1 MKELAVSIRIWL
13 MKVKS
18 GVLLLEQFDIFRGGD
33 GEDAAY
39 RFTANF
45 DEKTGKFRVI
55 SKKRSIEGE
64 GDCRVGIHL
73 INNAV
78 MLSETKH
85 LWSTPLGIGPRLIR
99 DSSLRSE

>member
-1 MKELAVSIRIWL
+1 

-45 DEKTGKFRVI
+45 DEKIGKFRVI
-55 SKKRSIEGE
+55 SKKTFHR
-64 GDCRVGIHL
+64 R
-73 INNAV
+73 
-78 MLSETKH
+78 
-85 LWSTPLGIGPRLIR
+85 RR
-99 DSSLRSE
+99 